1 MTSGTEKQT
10 DAVERAI
17 ATAVSSIDG
26 VSDRVIDGLDEEF
39 GSATAIADA
48 SPNELQKVDGI
59 GPQISRKIARHT
71 NTAKKHPEFFAGG
84 ESFYDKDIRRGR
96 TLG

>member
-1 MTSGTEKQT
+1 MSEQST

-17 ATAVSSIDG
+17 ATAVSSING
-26 VSDRVIDGLDEEF
+26 VSDPVIDRLDDEF
-39 GSATAIADA
+39 GSATAIANA
-48 SPNELQKVDGI
+48 RPNELQEVDGI

-84 ESFYDKDIRRGR
+84 ESFYDRDIRRGR